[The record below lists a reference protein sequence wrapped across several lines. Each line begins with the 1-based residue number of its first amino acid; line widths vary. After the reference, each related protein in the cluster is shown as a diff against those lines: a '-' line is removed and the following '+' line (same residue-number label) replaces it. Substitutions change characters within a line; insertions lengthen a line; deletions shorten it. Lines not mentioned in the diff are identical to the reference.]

1 MITIEIKGETV
12 EEVAR
17 KMVEILGNFRIV
29 QFTDR
34 KENGNGDAHPGDP
47 EGTAG

>member
-17 KMVEILGNFRIV
+17 KMIEILSNFKIV
-29 QFTDR
+29 HFTDR
-34 KENGNGDAHPGDP
+34 KEDADGDAHPGDP
-47 EGTAG
+47 A